1 MTDDQIYSEIKNYF
15 FIEEFVS
22 KKVFDKYGENAWQF
36 LCPRLLY
43 TILII
48 RKKLDRSITINNWHR
63 GGKFSQRG
71 LRSNL
76 SSIFMSKF
84 RKGRMYLSAHVMGR
98 AIDFDVKGMTAEQVR
113 LWLVEVEDILPYK
126 IRLENKMNGKQIS
139 WVHLDVYWNE
149 KNNHVYLF
157 NI

>member
-1 MTDDQIYSEIKNYF
+1 
-15 FIEEFVS
+15 
-22 KKVFDKYGENAWQF
+22 
-36 LCPRLLY
+36 
-43 TILII
+43 
-48 RKKLDRSITINNWHR
+48 
-63 GGKFSQRG
+63 
-71 LRSNL
+71 
-76 SSIFMSKF
+76 MSKF